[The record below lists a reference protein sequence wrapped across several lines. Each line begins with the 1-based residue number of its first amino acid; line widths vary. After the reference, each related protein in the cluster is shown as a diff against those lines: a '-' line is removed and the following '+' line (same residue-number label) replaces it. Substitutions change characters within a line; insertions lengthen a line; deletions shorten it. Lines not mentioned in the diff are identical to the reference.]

1 MNRTLYEETQRFA
14 VWVYVIVALTM
25 SAVIVG
31 QFALL
36 MNPPKNGDPLPPA
49 VPVITIVVTIVI
61 ANLLYMRV
69 RVREN
74 DVYAQLG
81 FLFPMMWRRIGFD
94 VLREHRVIKY
104 RPLREAGGWGIRFGM
119 FEGKPASF
127 VNARGDRGVLLISDK
142 RPLIIGSQDPERL
155 AEAITRALEVYQ
167 QARG

>member
-14 VWVYVIVALTM
+14 IWVYVTLALTM
-25 SAVIVG
+25 SAVTVG
-31 QFALL
+31 QFLLL
-36 MNPPKNGDPLPPA
+36 MNPPKDSDPLPPV
-49 VPVITIVVTIVI
+49 VPIISIVVAILL
-61 ANLLYMRV
+61 ANLLFLRV

-94 VLREHRVIKY
+94 KMQEYRMVKY
-104 RPLREAGGWGIRFGM
+104 KPLREAGGWGIRFGM
-119 FEGKPASF
+119 FEGKPASY

-155 AEAITRALEVYQ
+155 AEAIARALEVFQ
-167 QARG
+167 RARG